1 MLANL
6 LLFAQQ
12 DMPDFSAEMPE
23 AAVGALFAGILVG
36 MLVGILIGVAIAAV
50 VAYLLYSCFQRIPA
64 QHRQMEPWQ
73 AWLLL
78 IPIFNVVWMFFV
90 FPKLTKSYQGYFG
103 EQGRTDVGDCGE
115 KIGFA
120 CAVCYAVS
128 LVGGFVPC
136 LGMIVGPIAALAG
149 LILLIVFLVKALT
162 LKGQIPEGAA

>member
-1 MLANL
+1 MLTNL
-6 LLFAQQ
+6 TLFAQE
-12 DMPDFSAEMPE
+12 MPDFPAEMPD
-23 AAVGALFAGILVG
+23 AAAGAFFAGLLVAMFLG
-36 MLVGILIGVAIAAV
+36 LLISLAIAAV

-64 QHRQMEPWQ
+64 QHRQMESWQ
-73 AWLLL
+73 AWLLV

-90 FPKLTKSYQGYFG
+90 FPKLAKSYQSYFG
-103 EQGRTDVGDCGE
+103 QQGRTDVGDCGE

-128 LVGGFVPC
+128 LVAGFIPC

-149 LILLIVFLVKALT
+149 LVLLIVFLVKVLT

>member
-1 MLANL
+1 MLTNL
-6 LLFAQQ
+6 TLLAQE
-12 DMPDFSAEMPE
+12 MTEFTAEMPHV
-23 AAVGALFAGILVG
+23 AAGALLAGILVA

-50 VAYLLYSCFQRIPA
+50 VAYLLYRCFQRIPA

-73 AWLLL
+73 AWLLV

-90 FPKLTKSYQGYFG
+90 FPKLAKSYQSYFG
-103 EQGRTDVGDCGE
+103 QQGRTDVGDCGE

-149 LILLIVFLVKALT
+149 LVLLIVFLVKALT
-162 LKGQIPEGAA
+162 LKRQIPEGAA